1 MKSDAQIKADVIAEL
16 KWDAEIDETKI
27 GVAVSNGAVTLTG
40 HSPTFR
46 QKMEAA
52 MAAKRVAGVLAIVN
66 NVEVLLDRE
75 FRTTD
80 EGLAERI
87 ANVLKWNVSVPG
99 KEIKATVK
107 NGIVT
112 LTGQVDWQYQRSNI
126 LRNIEHVG
134 GVVNVL
140 DHMTLKPAASM
151 VDVQKKIKD
160 ALLRHADVE
169 ASNVTVLVANGTVT
183 LTGTVESMEEMDRV
197 EDAAWTAPG
206 VTKVID
212 NLRVAA

>member
-126 LRNIEHVG
+126 LRNIEQVG

>member
-1 MKSDAQIKADVIAEL
+1 MKTDAQIKADVIAEL

-27 GVAVSNGAVTLTG
+27 GVTVSNGAVALSG

-46 QKMEAA
+46 QKMEASA
-52 MAAKRVAGVLAIVN
+52 VAKRVKGVLAIVN
-66 NVEVLLDRE
+66 NIEVLLDRE

-87 ANVLKWNVSVPG
+87 ANVLKWNVSIPG

-107 NGIVT
+107 DGVVS
-112 LTGQVDWQYQRSNI
+112 LSGEVEWQYQRSNI
-126 LRNIEHVG
+126 LRNVEHVA

-140 DHMTLKPAASM
+140 DHMTVKPKATPA
-151 VDVQKKIKD
+151 DIQLKIKK

-169 ASNVTVLVANGTVT
+169 ASNVTVTVT
-183 LTGTVESMEEMDRV
+183 NGIVTLNGTVESMEEMDRI

>member
-16 KWDAEIDETKI
+16 KWDAEVDETKI
-27 GVAVSNGAVTLTG
+27 GVAVSNGAITLSG
-40 HSPTFR
+40 HIPTFR
-46 QKMEAA
+46 QKVEAA
-52 MAAKRVAGVLAIVN
+52 SAAKRVAGVLAIVN
-66 NVEVLLDRE
+66 NIDVMLDRE

-87 ANVLKWNVSVPG
+87 ANVLKWNVSIPG
-99 KEIKATVK
+99 KEIKANVK

-140 DHMTLKPAASM
+140 DHITLKPAASAT
-151 VDVQKKIKD
+151 DVQKKIKD
-160 ALLRHADVE
+160 ALIRHADVE
-169 ASNVTVLVANGTVT
+169 ASKVTVSVANGTVT
-183 LTGTVESMEEMDRV
+183 LSGTVESMEEMDRV

-206 VTKVID
+206 VSKVID
-212 NLRVAA
+212 NLRVAH

>member
-1 MKSDAQIKADVIAEL
+1 MKTDAQIKADVVAEL

-27 GVAVSNGAVTLTG
+27 GVAVGNGAVTLSG

-52 MAAKRVAGVLAIVN
+52 SVAKRVKGVLAIVN
-66 NVEVLLDRE
+66 KIDVLLERE

-87 ANVLKWNVSVPG
+87 ANVLKWNVSIPG

-107 NGIVT
+107 DGVVS
-112 LTGQVDWQYQRSNI
+112 LSGQVEWQYQRANI
-126 LRNIEHVG
+126 LRNIEHVA

-140 DHMTLKPAASM
+140 DHMTVKPAATAT
-151 VDVQKKIKD
+151 DVQQKIKS

-169 ASNVTVLVANGTVT
+169 ASNVMVSVANGIVT
-183 LTGTVESMEEMDRV
+183 LSGTVESMEEMDRV
-197 EDAAWTAPG
+197 EDAAWAAPG
-206 VTKVID
+206 VTRVID

>member
-1 MKSDAQIKADVIAEL
+1 MKSDAQIKADVVAEL
-16 KWDAEIDETKI
+16 KWDAEVDETKI
-27 GVAVSNGAVTLTG
+27 GIAVTNGAVTLSG
-40 HSPTFR
+40 HIPTFR

-52 MAAKRVAGVLAIVN
+52 SAAKRVAGVLAIVN
-66 NVEVLLDRE
+66 NIDVMLDRE

-87 ANVLKWNVSVPG
+87 ANVLKWNVSIPG
-99 KEIKATVK
+99 KEIKASVK
-107 NGIVT
+107 NGIVS

-134 GVVNVL
+134 GVVNVV
-140 DHMTLKPAASM
+140 DHIALKPAASAT
-151 VDVQKKIKD
+151 DVQQKIKS

-169 ASNVTVLVANGTVT
+169 ASKVTVSVANGTVT
-183 LTGTVESMEEMDRV
+183 LSGTVESMEEMDRV

-206 VTKVID
+206 VSKVVD
-212 NLRVAA
+212 NLRVAH

>member
-27 GVAVSNGAVTLTG
+27 GVAVSNGALTLTG

-52 MAAKRVAGVLAIVN
+52 SAAKRVSGVLAIVN
-66 NVEVLLDRE
+66 NIEVLLDRE

-87 ANVLKWNVSVPG
+87 ANVLKWNVSIPG
-99 KEIKATVK
+99 KEIKAGVK
-107 NGIVT
+107 HGIVT

-134 GVVNVL
+134 GVVNVHDL
-140 DHMTLKPAASM
+140 ITLKPVASAT
-151 VDVQKKIKD
+151 DVQTKIRD
-160 ALLRHADVE
+160 ALNRHADVE
-169 ASNVTVLVANGTVT
+169 ASQVTVSVANGTVT

-206 VTKVID
+206 VSKVID

>member
-1 MKSDAQIKADVIAEL
+1 MKTDAQIKADVIAEL
-16 KWDAEIDETKI
+16 KWDPEIDETKI
-27 GVAVSNGAVTLTG
+27 GITVSNGAVTLSG

-52 MAAKRVAGVLAIVN
+52 TAAKRVKGVLAIVN
-66 NVEVLLDRE
+66 KIDVLLDRE

-87 ANVLKWNVSVPG
+87 ANVLRWNVSIPG
-99 KEIKATVK
+99 NEIKAAVK
-107 NGIVT
+107 DGVVS
-112 LTGQVDWQYQRSNI
+112 LTGQVEWQYQRSNI

-140 DHMTLKPAASM
+140 DHMTVKPAASAT
-151 VDVQKKIKD
+151 DVQQKIKT
-160 ALLRHADVE
+160 ALQRHADVE
-169 ASNVTVLVANGTVT
+169 AANVTVTVANGTVT
-183 LTGTVESMEEMDRV
+183 LSGTVDSMEEMDRV

-206 VTKVID
+206 VTRVID

>member
-160 ALLRHADVE
+160 ALMRHADVE

>member
-1 MKSDAQIKADVIAEL
+1 MKTDAQIKADVIAEL
-16 KWDAEIDETKI
+16 KWDAEVDETKI

-46 QKMEAA
+46 QKMAA
-52 MAAKRVAGVLAIVN
+52 VSSAKRVGGVMAIVN
-66 NVEVLLDRE
+66 NIEVLLDRE

-87 ANVLKWNVSVPG
+87 ANVLKWNVSIPG

-134 GVVNVL
+134 GVVNVVDL
-140 DHMTLKPAASM
+140 ITLKPMASTT
-151 VDVQKKIKD
+151 DVQKKIKD
-160 ALLRHADVE
+160 ALQRHADVE
-169 ASNVTVLVANGTVT
+169 ASKVAVTVANGIVT
-183 LTGTVESMEEMDRV
+183 LSGTVESMEEMDRV
-197 EDAAWTAPG
+197 EDAAWAAPG
-206 VTKVID
+206 VSKVID

>member
-27 GVAVSNGAVTLTG
+27 GVTVSNGAVALTG
-40 HSPTFR
+40 HSPSFR

-52 MAAKRVAGVLAIVN
+52 NAAKRVTGVLAIVN
-66 NVEVLLDRE
+66 HIEVLLDRE

-87 ANVLKWNVSVPG
+87 ANVLKWNVSIPG
-99 KEIKATVK
+99 KEIKATVRD
-107 NGIVT
+107 GVVS
-112 LTGQVDWQYQRSNI
+112 LTGQVEWQYQRSNI

-134 GVVNVL
+134 GVVNL
-140 DHMTLKPAASM
+140 MDHITLKPVASA
-151 VDVQKKIKD
+151 VDVQQKIKN

-169 ASNVTVLVANGTVT
+169 ASQVTVSVVNGTVT
-183 LTGTVESMEEMDRV
+183 LTGTVESIEEMDRV

-206 VTKVID
+206 VSKVVD

>member
-1 MKSDAQIKADVIAEL
+1 MKTDAQIKADVIAEL
-16 KWDAEIDETKI
+16 KWDAEIEETKI
-27 GVAVSNGAVTLTG
+27 GVTVSNGAVTLSG

-52 MAAKRVAGVLAIVN
+52 SAAKRVSGVLAIVN
-66 NVEVLLDRE
+66 NIEVLLDRE

-87 ANVLKWNVSVPG
+87 ANVLKWNVSIPG
-99 KEIKATVK
+99 KDIKATVK

-134 GVVNVL
+134 GVVNVV
-140 DHMTLKPAASM
+140 DHITLKPMASAT
-151 VDVQKKIKD
+151 DVQKKIKD
-160 ALLRHADVE
+160 ALQRHADVE
-169 ASNVTVLVANGTVT
+169 ASKVAVTVANGVVT
-183 LTGTVESMEEMDRV
+183 LNGTVESMEEMDRV

-206 VTKVID
+206 VLKVVD

>member
-27 GVAVSNGAVTLTG
+27 GVSVSNGALTLSG

-46 QKMEAA
+46 QKVEAA
-52 MAAKRVAGVLAIVN
+52 TAAKRVAGVLAIVN

-87 ANVLKWNVSVPG
+87 ANVLKWNVSIPG

-134 GVVNVL
+134 GVVNVF
-140 DHMTLKPAASM
+140 DHITLKPAASA
-151 VDVQKKIKD
+151 VDVQRKIKD
-160 ALLRHADVE
+160 ALQRHADVE
-169 ASNVTVLVANGTVT
+169 ASNVTVSVANGTVT
-183 LTGTVESMEEMDRV
+183 LSGTVESMEEMDRV

-206 VTKVID
+206 VSKVVD

>member
-27 GVAVSNGAVTLTG
+27 GVAVTNGAVALSG
-40 HSPTFR
+40 HIPTFR

-52 MAAKRVAGVLAIVN
+52 AAAKRVAGVLAIVN
-66 NVEVLLDRE
+66 NIDVMLEQD

-87 ANVLKWNVSVPG
+87 ANVLKWNVSIPG
-99 KEIKATVK
+99 KEIKAAVK
-107 NGIVT
+107 TGVVT
-112 LTGQVDWQYQRSNI
+112 LTGQVDWQYQRFNI

-134 GVVNVL
+134 GVVNVV
-140 DHMTLKPAASM
+140 DRMTLKPMASAT
-151 VDVQKKIKD
+151 DVQHKIKS
-160 ALLRHADVE
+160 ALTRHADIE
-169 ASNVTVLVANGTVT
+169 ASKVTVSVVNGTVT
-183 LTGTVESMEEMDRV
+183 LSGTVESMDEMDRV

-206 VTKVID
+206 VSKVID
-212 NLRVAA
+212 NLRIAH